1 MNKEVMIRKYK
12 IDDELNRIKELMRIY
27 NEINCCKSIFKK
39 EESINA
45 INEIINYCEQ
55 EQKKFRELS
64 IESIKMHFE
73 FRKCCEHDILKEID
87 NVENIYYECTICHR
101 KFLKNEIDFDC
112 FILSQE
118 FNSYLVH
125 EIIKNYLKSDK
136 DMYDVIQEFL
146 ESIYEKNEIKV
157 YRRVK

>member
-1 MNKEVMIRKYK
+1 MNKEVMIKKYK

-55 EQKKFRELS
+55 EQKKFRDLS
-64 IESIKMHFE
+64 IESKKMYFE

-136 DMYDVIQEFL
+136 DMYDVILDYLSEHNGL
-146 ESIYEKNEIKV
+146 KDTKV